1 MKVVIQKPPI
11 ESYVEQYYD
20 KTVKFIHQ
28 STELK
33 KLETGLPEVSF
44 DEKYLQTLEE
54 KVKSKKE
61 KAANILFTLNRLV
74 LVEQHK
80 NPIYESITD
89 KVQRLL
95 KNWKEK
101 TQNYENI
108 YLEGIEIIK
117 EIDRLSKDKDR

>member
-1 MKVVIQKPPI
+1 MEDYKWITAVYTYYMKVVIQKPPI
-11 ESYVEQYYD
+11 ESYVEKYYD

-61 KAANILFTLNRLV
+61 KAANILL
-74 LVEQHK
+74 H
-80 NPIYESITD
+80 
-89 KVQRLL
+89 
-95 KNWKEK
+95 
-101 TQNYENI
+101 
-108 YLEGIEIIK
+108 
-117 EIDRLSKDKDR
+117 